1 MVFHLEFKKF
11 FSRFRENG
19 LQNIESM
26 INEHIPEIALIWSA
40 NVTEAF
46 FQQFCLLVHLSKDFC
61 NNKSLEK

>member
-1 MVFHLEFKKF
+1 MVFHLEFKNY

-26 INEHIPEIALIWSA
+26 INEHIPEIALIWRA

-46 FQQFCLLVHLSKDFC
+46 FSNFAC
-61 NNKSLEK
+61 